1 MIILSDLA
9 RKPFARFGSVFLL
22 LIALAVVTFSVYS
35 QVGNNPFLNF
45 DDDIYVTNNQHVA
58 GGITAS
64 NIIWA
69 FTAIEANNWHP
80 VTWLSHISDVELF
93 GMNPRG
99 HHYTSVV
106 LHTISALLVL
116 LLFFRLTGAL
126 WQSAFV
132 AAMFSL
138 HPLHVESVAWVA
150 ERKDVL
156 SAMFCFLTLIFY
168 SEYVSRKKTSLYII
182 SLLTFL
188 LGLMSKSMLVTIP
201 IIMLLLDYWPLNR
214 YRYNDRQGLQ
224 QTLLTLSTHIK
235 EKIPFFVFS
244 LLSAFITI
252 YAQYKGGAMASLTSF
267 SFRLRSENALITYL
281 KYIEKIIWPHD
292 LAILYPFPSS
302 IPAWQVICSLLILL
316 TISITAIRNWREYPY
331 IAAGWFWFLI
341 TLAPVIGIIQ
351 VGGQSMADRYTYI
364 PATGLFIIVA
374 WGASDLTKRLKH
386 QESVLALLAAMALVT
401 VTVLTWQQLDYWR
414 DNISLFRHTLQVT
427 TGNSVIHYNLGHTL
441 HDKGD
446 LDGAILEYKE
456 ALRINPNNTDAHFNL
471 GLALQKK
478 GNLDD
483 SIREYRMT
491 LQLKPDDTEAHFNL
505 GLVFTKKGELD
516 AAISEYREILRIN
529 PYNRYAVNNLEYI
542 LGRKK
547 LQDETK

>member
-1 MIILSDLA
+1 MIILTALA
-9 RKPFARFGSVFLL
+9 QKTFGRFGAVVLII
-22 LIALAVVTFSVYS
+22 IALTVTTFTVYS
-35 QVGNNPFLNF
+35 QVGNHPFLNF
-45 DDDIYVTNNQHVA
+45 DDDIYVTNNPHVA

-69 FTAIEANNWHP
+69 FTTIDANNWHP
-80 VTWLSHISDVELF
+80 VTWLSHIADVQLY
-93 GMNPRG
+93 GMNAGG
-99 HHYTSVV
+99 HHLTSVAI
-106 LHTISALLVL
+106 HTTSALLVF
-116 LLFFRLTGAL
+116 LLFFRLTGAI
-126 WQSAFV
+126 WQSAFA
-132 AAMFSL
+132 AAMFAL
-138 HPLHVESVAWVA
+138 HPLHVESVAWIA

-156 SAMFCFLTLIFY
+156 SALFCFLTLVFY
-168 SEYVSRKKTSLYII
+168 SEYVSRRKTSLYII
-182 SLLTFL
+182 SLLSFL
-188 LGLMSKSMLVTIP
+188 LGLMSKSMLVTLP
-201 IIMLLLDYWPLNR
+201 IILLLLDYWPLNR
-214 YRYNDRQGLQ
+214 YRLDDREGLQ
-224 QTLLTLSTHIK
+224 QILPTLSRHIK
-235 EKIPFFVFS
+235 EKIPFFILS
-244 LLSAFITI
+244 LLSALITI
-252 YAQYKGGAMASLTSF
+252 YAQYRGGAMASLSSF

-281 KYIEKIIWPHD
+281 KYIERIIWPHD

-302 IPAWQVICSLLILL
+302 IPLWQVICSLLFLL
-316 TISITAIRNWREYPY
+316 TISIAAIRKGRQYPY

-364 PATGLFIIVA
+364 PATGLFIIA
-374 WGASDLTKRLKH
+374 SWGAGDLAKKLKH
-386 QESVLALLAAMALVT
+386 RQYILALLAAMALVT
-401 VTVLTWQQLDYWR
+401 VAALTWRQLYYWR

-446 LDGAILEYKE
+446 LDGAISEYKE

-478 GNLDD
+478 GYLDD

-505 GLVFTKKGELD
+505 GLVFTRKGELD
-516 AAISEYREILRIN
+516 AAISEYREILRVN
-529 PYNRYAVNNLEYI
+529 PYNRYAANNLEFL

-547 LQDETK
+547 LQNETR